1 MTLERLSLGTIR
13 CVHEV
18 LACKSVTVAAER
30 IGISQSAVSQQIA
43 RFEKLS
49 GIPIIVRNGTKLTV
63 CSDEIARLIFTMMEP
78 IDTMRCLA
86 LGKEV
91 GKLRLG
97 VCNHIAAHFCRDIK
111 RYVELGREFDVHIG
125 RPSNIS
131 EMFNQGELDVVVRP
145 LFHHEGELDLM
156 FDVPLVWVASNGF
169 ETKSGDNSGMAPLPV
184 ILEAT
189 SSPYSYY
196 AERSLREAQI
206 SYKIASRTDDNLV
219 RMHLVAAGLGC
230 TTIPKFAL
238 SAVSDTEIRVFG
250 NIPETSRIRF
260 GLFYNKKKLQYK
272 KATRIFD
279 FISDGMVKSH
289 KYHG

>member
-49 GIPIIVRNGTKLTV
+49 GIPIIVRNGTKLTI

-78 IDTMRCLA
+78 IDTMRCLS

-97 VCNHIAAHFCRDIK
+97 VCNHIAAHYCRDIK

-131 EMFNQGELDVVVRP
+131 EMFNHGELDVVVRP

-156 FDVPLVWVASNGF
+156 FDVPLVWVASSGF
-169 ETKSGDNSGMAPLPV
+169 EARSGGKVSASPLPV

-189 SSPYSYY
+189 LSPYSYY

-206 SYKIASRTDDNLV
+206 SYKVTSRTDDNLV
-219 RMHLVAAGLGC
+219 RMHLVSAGLGC
-230 TTIPKFAL
+230 TTIPKFAM
-238 SAVSDTEIRVFG
+238 ATIGDEDIKTVDC
-250 NIPETSRIRF
+250 IPATSKIRF

-272 KATRIFD
+272 QSNRIFEMMTET
-279 FISDGMVKSH
+279 IVGYS
-289 KYHG
+289 KYS